1 MISEDFF
8 LLTISVFCYVTM
20 MQKILSGRKTTDSI
34 NSYEKS
40 GSSYAKEGYKLGKK
54 RII

>member
-1 MISEDFF
+1 MIGEYF
-8 LLTISVFCYVTM
+8 LNTISLFCYVTI
-20 MQKILSGRKTTDSI
+20 MQEILSGRKTAYST

-40 GSSYAKEGYKLGKK
+40 GSSYTKEGYKLEKN